1 MRIENSTKTLYEKLD
16 RCIRSLGSISSVEEI
31 VAVNNYIFNLYDAI
45 ESMGGNNRKYDNGLI
60 YSHIKSPR
68 NYRKK
73 IDIYEKG
80 LIEDY
85 IRNQD
90 FHKEFIDKI
99 YSYCE
104 EIVDNIYGDCDSN
117 LTVLSHEDFEIIF
130 YDFLSKYHLEDFF
143 KTFFL
148 DKPIYNNIYSGE
160 DPLKGFSTY
169 NPIIKDCDVFINNFD
184 YTLPSLFSLVHECG
198 HAYDLLNFNDDIKA
212 FNVYFYTTFYNEVIS
227 KLFEKLFIYYL
238 IDNGILTDD
247 AKRLLECN
255 IIDNYDFL
263 VSSYIFSLFD
273 DETLLSKKFK
283 TMSDEQIF
291 NVVGKKF
298 SNEDDIKYFLSDFDV
313 YNFYEPFNYTYGDI
327 ISMFLT
333 DIVKEDGFSNEVLKE
348 FMDIRGKLFDIHF
361 FDKNDF
367 CADKYIKLL
376 EKQYKLTKK

>member
-1 MRIENSTKTLYEKLD
+1 MPCLHTGFLL
-16 RCIRSLGSISSVEEI
+16 
-31 VAVNNYIFNLYDAI
+31 
-45 ESMGGNNRKYDNGLI
+45 
-60 YSHIKSPR
+60 YSHS
-68 NYRKK
+68 
-73 IDIYEKG
+73 
-80 LIEDY
+80 
-85 IRNQD
+85 Q
-90 FHKEFIDKI
+90 
-99 YSYCE
+99 
-104 EIVDNIYGDCDSN
+104 N
-117 LTVLSHEDFEIIF
+117 LL
-130 YDFLSKYHLEDFF
+130 
-143 KTFFL
+143 
-148 DKPIYNNIYSGE
+148 
-160 DPLKGFSTY
+160 
-169 NPIIKDCDVFINNFD
+169 
-184 YTLPSLFSLVHECG
+184 TLPSLFSLVHECG

-238 IDNGILTDD
+238 IDNGILTDE

-283 TMSDEQIF
+283 TMSDDQIF